1 MNDVE
6 TTFVRLHPSDI
17 ALAKFLFESY
27 EDVAVVRTLDRREA
41 VIVVLATLDFAAVAR
56 AIVEEMMRMIECE
69 VIAPPQR
76 RGDDWL
82 LAAMEDEDPPTV
94 GGT

>member
-1 MNDVE
+1 MSDVE
-6 TTFVRLHPSDI
+6 TTFIRLRPGDI

-41 VIVVLATLDFAAVAR
+41 VIVVLAVPDFAAIAR
-56 AIVEEMMRMIECE
+56 AVVADLGQMIECE
-69 VIAPPQR
+69 VIEPPPT

-82 LAAMEDEDPPTV
+82 LAAMEDNR
-94 GGT
+94 G